1 MQRQHIPVNWTSRND
16 FKQFCASCCGVTS
29 PDTSHTALCFFP
41 LQKMLLS
48 LNRCLLR
55 PGYQYTLNTHQPTN
69 TTIPDPTLLEPSPSP
84 HLQTGLRD
92 VYLTSIDALPLVQS
106 PQVYGLHANADISYY
121 TSATKALWLHLVDLQ
136 PRSAASG
143 SGVTREDFI
152 AGVAK
157 DIGGKLP
164 EPFDL
169 PVIKR
174 EIGIPSPTQVG
185 TEKCIT

>member
-1 MQRQHIPVNWTSRND
+1 MWALPCRCRTTGSPLLQASHLAALVPYGLPCLYLHRTSDSPAPITPYPSRPFPIPPPPP
-16 FKQFCASCCGVTS
+16 A
-29 PDTSHTALCFFP
+29 
-41 LQKMLLS
+41 
-48 LNRCLLR
+48 
-55 PGYQYTLNTHQPTN
+55 
-69 TTIPDPTLLEPSPSP
+69 
-84 HLQTGLRD
+84 QTGPRE
-92 VYLTSIDALPLVQS
+92 VYLASIDALPLVQS

-136 PRSAASG
+136 PRSAAAG

-169 PVIKR
+169 PLIKR
-174 EIGIPSPTQVG
+174 EIGIPSPTQVCG
-185 TEKCIT
+185 LWMHDTA